1 MSTEY
6 IKVAESEEDE
16 SMEVPCEADNTVYVN
31 NFSFSFYKFF
41 CRFLCFGVSNS
52 FSCVTPSWQS
62 VNDADIRLSR
72 SMWSQVQK

>member
-31 NFSFSFYKFF
+31 NFSLSFFSLLRRSS
-41 CRFLCFGVSNS
+41 CRDLCLCFYLYFIFSNS
-52 FSCVTPSWQS
+52 
-62 VNDADIRLSR
+62 L
-72 SMWSQVQK
+72 